1 MLTGT
6 LLILALLSLTSCGR
20 PARSTPEEGP
30 PAAALARLTGI
41 QLHEAL
47 GLLDREL
54 VVSMRGGLQGS
65 GMDAFIRAEAVSD
78 RLLETRFP
86 FEWLRS
92 DGYSVQARIRQIQS
106 MADRIEALLR
116 TGAPRDSAIADLRR
130 LRRDVLDLR
139 RDLAQGGAPRPT
151 PLERLLAGRDTL
163 DLLAGEGATG
173 E

>member
-1 MLTGT
+1 MATK
-6 LLILALLSLTSCGR
+6 LLLLLVLLPLAACGR
-20 PARSTPEEGP
+20 GGETPAEGP
-30 PAAALARLTGI
+30 PAAALARITGT

-54 VVSMRGGLQGS
+54 VAALEAGLEDTGT
-65 GMDAFIRAEAVSD
+65 DAFIRAEAISD

-86 FEWLRS
+86 FEWLRR

-106 MADRIEALLR
+106 LADRIESLLR
-116 TGAPRDSAIADLRR
+116 TAAPRDSALADLRG
-130 LRRDVLDLR
+130 LRRDVLTFR
-139 RDLAQGGAPRPT
+139 RDLALGGTGRPI

-163 DLLAGEGATG
+163 NLISGEGATG

>member
-1 MLTGT
+1 MVTRY
-6 LLILALLSLTSCGR
+6 LLVLALLPLACGR
-20 PARSTPEEGP
+20 VRPSPEEEGP
-30 PAAALARLTGI
+30 PAAALARLTGV

-47 GLLDREL
+47 GLLEREL
-54 VVSMRGGLQGS
+54 VAAMRAGLEGE
-65 GMDAFIRAEAVSD
+65 GTAAFIRAEAVSD

-86 FEWLRS
+86 FEWLRADS
-92 DGYSVQARIRQIQS
+92 YSVQARIRQIQS
-106 MADRIEALLR
+106 LADRVESLLR
-116 TGAPRDSAIADLRR
+116 TGASRDSAMADLRR

-139 RDLAQGGAPRPT
+139 RDLAQGGSGRPT